1 MTDPEANDPAGT
13 PAEPGT
19 SPAVPADAPGLPRG
33 VSVGAPGTSLGVPA
47 DTPGTRADAGSGLRL
62 RDPAHHV
69 SPKAKTLW
77 RLSAVLGWLPLM
89 IGLGVWMFLDPAHRS
104 AQIWVLIGLVV
115 VVALHATIMPIWR
128 YRVHRWEVNDL
139 AVYTQTGWI
148 HQERQLAPISRI
160 QTVDSEF
167 GPLERMFG
175 LGSVKV
181 TTASAAGAQKVSGL
195 ERDVVERIVSDL
207 TVTAAVSESDAT

>member
-1 MTDPEANDPAGT
+1 M
-13 PAEPGT
+13 
-19 SPAVPADAPGLPRG
+19 
-33 VSVGAPGTSLGVPA
+33 
-47 DTPGTRADAGSGLRL
+47 LRL
-62 RDPAHHV
+62 RDPANHV

-77 RLSAVLGWLPLM
+77 RLSALLGWSPL
-89 IGLGVWMFLDPAHRS
+89 IAGLVVWMFLDSQRRPW
-104 AQIWVLIGLVV
+104 QLWGLCGLIVLI
-115 VVALHATIMPIWR
+115 ALHVTIMPAWR

-148 HQERQLAPISRI
+148 HQERRLAPISRV

-181 TTASAAGAQKVSGL
+181 TTASAAGAQTMSGL
-195 ERDVVERIVSDL
+195 EREVVERIVSDL
-207 TVTAAVSESDAT
+207 TVTAAASESDAT